1 MMLQLNLLYKQLITT
16 LTPRQQLLRLLQ
28 LQPLKVIENICI
40 ELNTVTVLL
49 LEDATE
55 FS

>member
-1 MMLQLNLLYKQLITT
+1 MLQLNLLYKQLITT
-16 LTPRQQLLRLLQ
+16 LTPQQQLLR

>member
-1 MMLQLNLLYKQLITT
+1 MLQLNLLYKQLITT
-16 LTPRQQLLRLLQ
+16 LTPQQQLLRLR